1 MLVAHA
7 ASRSLLPPRLTQSF
21 QILNYLRDTADS
33 IDVQFSQ
40 GPADL
45 QALIR
50 EAQYYR
56 LSDLKQR
63 IAEVTSN
70 GLFVDFARA

>member
-1 MLVAHA
+1 
-7 ASRSLLPPRLTQSF
+7 
-21 QILNYLRDTADS
+21 LNYLRDTADS